1 MKRRILA
8 IALLAVMVLV
18 FLAVDAAMIALSSRV
33 VTVSPPP
40 ADAAQVRVVPNGEV
54 R

>member
-1 MKRRILA
+1 MKRRVLA
-8 IALLAVMVLV
+8 ITLLALMVLA
-18 FLAVDAAMIALSSRV
+18 FFAVDAAMIAISSRA

-40 ADAAQVRVVPNGEV
+40 ADAAQIRVVPKGNT